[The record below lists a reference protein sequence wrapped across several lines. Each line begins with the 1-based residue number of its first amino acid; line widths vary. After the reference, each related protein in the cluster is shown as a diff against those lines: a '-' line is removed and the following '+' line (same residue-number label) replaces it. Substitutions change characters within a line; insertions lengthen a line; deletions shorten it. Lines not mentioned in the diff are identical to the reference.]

1 MSDMSLTSASTV
13 VIDGIPTR
21 YEVAGSG
28 PPLLMFSPGGFSAT
42 MANWETHGLYQRTAM
57 LAQLRKRFTCITFDK
72 RESGGSGGRV
82 ERVRWID
89 YANQGIGLLDHLG
102 YERAHV
108 MGACVGCSIVTV
120 LATTHPDRV
129 SGAVL
134 YSPAGGVKY
143 RMKQHARFHAHLAF
157 AAEHGLSAVAALAAS
172 TDGGFSDDGRVGPWV
187 NALRNDPEFAARYVA
202 MDAAR
207 YQTIVAGMSGL
218 LFDRDTVP
226 GAPPEDLLA
235 AGCSGPHRAGRGHLT
250 RPVGSALPAGV
261 HSSCRILGR
270 TRRSADGRSRARQG
284 HRVSGVTSRL
294 TPAEQCA
301 RCASALPPWPFRRP
315 AS

>member
-1 MSDMSLTSASTV
+1 MTDMSLTSVSTA

-42 MANWETHGLYQRTAM
+42 MANWERHGLYQRTAM

-82 ERVRWID
+82 ERVRWLD

-120 LATTHPDRV
+120 LATTHPERV
-129 SGAVL
+129 AGAVL

-157 AAEHGLSAVAALAAS
+157 AAEHGLGAVAALAAS

-187 NALRNDPEFAARYVA
+187 TVLRNDPQFAARYVA
-202 MDAAR
+202 LDAAR
-207 YQTIVAGMSGL
+207 YQMLVAGMSEL
-218 LFDRDTVP
+218 LFDRDTAP
-226 GAPPEDLLA
+226 GAPPEDLLLLDVPVLIVPGEDTSHAPSA
-235 AGCSGPHRAGRGHLT
+235 AHYLRECIPAAEFWDV
-250 RPVGSALPAGV
+250 PVAAQTAEAAPA
-261 HSSCRILGR
+261 
-270 TRRSADGRSRARQG
+270 
-284 HRVSGVTSRL
+284 RVIGFLESL
-294 TPAEQCA
+294 LA
-301 RCASALPPWPFRRP
+301 
-315 AS
+315 

>member
-1 MSDMSLTSASTV
+1 MSDMSLTSASTA

-82 ERVRWID
+82 ERVQWLD

-120 LATTHPDRV
+120 VATTHPERV
-129 SGAVL
+129 AGAVL

-143 RMKQHARFHAHLAF
+143 RMKQHATVSRPSRIRCRARAECRCRACRVNRRRVLRRRQGGSVGDR
-157 AAEHGLSAVAALAAS
+157 AAQRPRVRRALRRHGCREV
-172 TDGGFSDDGRVGPWV
+172 SDDRRRHERV
-187 NALRNDPEFAARYVA
+187 ALRPRHRSGCAAR
-202 MDAAR
+202 R
-207 YQTIVAGMSGL
+207 PS
-218 LFDRDTVP
+218 P
-226 GAPPEDLLA
+226 

-261 HSSCRILGR
+261 HSGSRILGR
-270 TRRSADGRSRARQG
+270 TRRGADGRSRARQG

-294 TPAEQCA
+294 TRAGQCA
-301 RCASALPPWPFRRP
+301 RCASA
-315 AS
+315 